1 MKLKIIE
8 RIRVFLNPFL
18 NWRAVATGIDI
29 SEPKTNTPTILIEIA
44 IAEATNIE
52 KIYCINLTLTPIIL
66 AVSSSYAIYISLS

>member
-1 MKLKIIE
+1 MS
-8 RIRVFLNPFL
+8 
-18 NWRAVATGIDI
+18 D
-29 SEPKTNTPTILIEIA
+29 PKTNTPTILIEIA